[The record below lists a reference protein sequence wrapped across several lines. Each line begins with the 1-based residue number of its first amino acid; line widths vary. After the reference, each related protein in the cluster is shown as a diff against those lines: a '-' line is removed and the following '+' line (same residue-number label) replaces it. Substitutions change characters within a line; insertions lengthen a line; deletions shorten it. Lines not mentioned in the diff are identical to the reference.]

1 MVTTSELTEKFI
13 NEHVSVKDCLKK
25 GLLNYSALS
34 RLIAGE
40 LGIEKETSKEAI
52 LVAARRYK
60 DKIKTCSLEDS
71 VFKLFEESDIEIKN
85 RVYIYTLEKNIY
97 PDALIDLEKQIKK
110 DKCMFFSIEGT
121 KTITVIIQKR
131 YMNLIEKAFKGFIVN
146 KKEDL
151 SIVTITS
158 PGIENT
164 TGAVS
169 YLTGLFFE
177 NEINIF
183 EFMSCYDDTLIVI
196 DSKDVEKAMKFLNF

>member
-40 LGIEKETSKEAI
+40 LDIEKETSKEAI

-60 DKIKTCSLEDS
+60 DKMKTRPLEDS
-71 VFKLFEESDIEIKN
+71 VFRLFEESDIEIKN
-85 RVYIYTLEKNIY
+85 RVYVYTLEKSIY
-97 PDALIDLEKQIKK
+97 PDALIDLEKQVKN
-110 DKCMFFSIEGT
+110 DKCMVFSIEGT
-121 KTITVIIQKR
+121 KTITVMIQKR
-131 YMNLIEKAFKGFIVN
+131 YRDLVEKSFKGSILN
-146 KKEDL
+146 IKKEL
-151 SIVTITS
+151 SLVTITS
-158 PGIENT
+158 PGIEQT
-164 TGAVS
+164 RGALS

-177 NEINIF
+177 NGINIL